1 LGIFHPL
8 VRLLDPFLIFTCAYF
23 IVRLADLNEI
33 WRSEKFEAKV
43 KFKIEIMVT
52 GSISIRWLFQH
63 LADVTWSKLTLI
75 YRNSNTKAK
84 NNPRFFII
92 FPSFFAYPPAFSCSI

>member
-1 LGIFHPL
+1 MKYGE
-8 VRLLDPFLIFTCAYF
+8 VK
-23 IVRLADLNEI
+23 
-33 WRSEKFEAKV
+33 KFEAKV

-84 NNPRFFII
+84 NNPRFFYY
-92 FPSFFAYPPAFSCSI
+92 FSFVFCISASILVFHLSLFGFLCKSHEGHCSKDKKKI